1 MASLPA
7 SSSFASPNS
16 ALSAPSADERLRF
29 VEFLIHSA
37 QQLEVAP
44 IVKYSALSLLV
55 DRFFLSLPSF
65 MEAGSS
71 RSWLLHPVTESN
83 LQLFG
88 LISLWISS
96 KIHDSYPLSVR
107 CLKCLA
113 NNIIKDQHFATRDFL
128 EAEVLFMQV
137 LNFEI
142 GTTNIAFLFLEEL
155 WMQIQVAK
163 VGDLINFEACIEI
176 MDLLYEK
183 EETSFLYKSP
193 CSLAASIL
201 VASYLITVPKQKSE
215 FPLLPWGK
223 KVKFVTSCRE
233 EEIIKIVRD
242 ILKHVLHPSSDLQG
256 DGSQLTVVRPTY

>member
-1 MASLPA
+1 MTPVAVVSLPA
-7 SSSFASPNS
+7 SSCFASPNP
-16 ALSAPSADERLRF
+16 ALSMPSADERLRL

-44 IVKYSALSLLV
+44 IVKYSALSLFV
-55 DRFFLSLPSF
+55 DRFFISLRSF
-65 MEAGSS
+65 MEAGNT
-71 RSWLLHPVTESN
+71 RSWLLRPVTESN

-88 LISLWISS
+88 LISVWISS
-96 KIHDSYPLSVR
+96 KTHDSHPLSVR
-107 CLKCLA
+107 CLKSLA

-155 WMQIQVAK
+155 WVQIKRVAK
-163 VGDLINFEACIEI
+163 VGDLINFEACMEI

-183 EETSFLYKSP
+183 KKTSFLYKSP

-201 VASYLITVPKQKSE
+201 VASYLITVPKQKWE

-223 KVKFVTSCRE
+223 KGLSRW
-233 EEIIKIVRD
+233 KIRLIS
-242 ILKHVLHPSSDLQG
+242 ILA
-256 DGSQLTVVRPTY
+256 VVPHISGV